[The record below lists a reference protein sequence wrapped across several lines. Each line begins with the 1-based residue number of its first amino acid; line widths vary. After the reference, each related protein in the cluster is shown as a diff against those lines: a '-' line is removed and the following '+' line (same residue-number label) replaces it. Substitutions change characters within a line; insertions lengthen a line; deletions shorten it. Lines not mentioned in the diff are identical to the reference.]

1 MRRLTVLGS
10 NLKSSLTYSFLKA
23 NDSPIKE
30 YSMEAR
36 QQSGQGMSEYIIITA
51 LIAVAG
57 IGVFAA
63 FGDTI
68 SSQAAAMARE
78 MAGQDGGAQVQQAE
92 SNSQTAATRSSEE
105 GTLQN
110 YTEQN

>member
-1 MRRLTVLGS
+1 MHKNT
-10 NLKSSLTYSFLKA
+10 
-23 NDSPIKE
+23 
-30 YSMEAR
+30 
-36 QQSGQGMSEYIIITA
+36 QSGQGMSEYIIITA

-78 MAGQDGGAQVQQAE
+78 MAGQDGGVQVQQAE
-92 SNSQTAATRSSEE
+92 TDSQTAATRSAQQ

>member
-1 MRRLTVLGS
+1 
-10 NLKSSLTYSFLKA
+10 
-23 NDSPIKE
+23 
-30 YSMEAR
+30 MEAQ

-78 MAGQDGGAQVQQAE
+78 MAGQDGSAQVQQAE
-92 SNSQTAATRSSEE
+92 TDSQTAATRSSEQ

>member
-1 MRRLTVLGS
+1 
-10 NLKSSLTYSFLKA
+10 
-23 NDSPIKE
+23 
-30 YSMEAR
+30 MENHY
-36 QQSGQGMSEYIIITA
+36 QSGQGMSEYIIITA

-68 SSQAAAMARE
+68 ASQAAAMARE
-78 MAGQDGGAQVQQAE
+78 MAGQDGGVQVQQAE
-92 SNSQTAATRSSEE
+92 ADSQAAASRSLQQ
-105 GTLQN
+105 GTLEN

>member
-1 MRRLTVLGS
+1 MPQINSGE
-10 NLKSSLTYSFLKA
+10 KA
-23 NDSPIKE
+23 AICN
-30 YSMEAR
+30 

-57 IGVFAA
+57 IGIFSA

-78 MAGQDGGAQVQQAE
+78 MAGQDGSTQVQQADDD
-92 SNSQTAATRSSEE
+92 SQRAADRAAQVE
-105 GTLQN
+105 TLQN
-110 YTEQN
+110 FNEQN

>member
-1 MRRLTVLGS
+1 
-10 NLKSSLTYSFLKA
+10 
-23 NDSPIKE
+23 
-30 YSMEAR
+30 
-36 QQSGQGMSEYIIITA
+36 MSEYIIITA

-78 MAGQDGGAQVQQAE
+78 MAGQDGSTEVQQADTD
-92 SNSQTAATRSSEE
+92 SQQAATHSQQND
-105 GTLQN
+105 TLQN
-110 YTEQN
+110 YNAAN

>member
-1 MRRLTVLGS
+1 MFHL
-10 NLKSSLTYSFLKA
+10 
-23 NDSPIKE
+23 SPRV
-30 YSMEAR
+30 S
-36 QQSGQGMSEYIIITA
+36 QLGQGMSEYIIITA

-78 MAGQDGGAQVQQAE
+78 MAGQDGSTEVQQADTD
-92 SNSQTAATRSSEE
+92 SQQAATHSQQND
-105 GTLQN
+105 TLQN
-110 YTEQN
+110 YNAAN